1 MRAGGIDSGCIGD
14 MSLSHVAL
22 TAATSVELV
31 IRQPND
37 DGSGGGSSGGGSGG
51 SDSGNDLISDLGNEI
66 RVTVDRWSAGQL
78 GLSDLVAAGAM
89 IAGGCFLAWLARRL
103 VQRAGRN
110 FTGPA
115 LTAVGTVGQ
124 LTGGAIVLMATA
136 LALEMLGFSLSPILI
151 LIVVVALLLLR
162 PIITNLTSGL
172 LLQVRGAL
180 DGGDLVE
187 IAGGVVGVVNEITTR
202 TVSIDSSDG
211 SRAHIPNS
219 DVLNGVIVNHST
231 RGAWRSEFDL
241 TVRCDE
247 DLELVIST
255 VRLALAQVPEIRND
269 PPAEVQIAGVT
280 GRLITVRSLI
290 WHEPEQAARRKALD
304 ASIRAA
310 IGDLRLAGIELD
322 GPTLLELES
331 TAQNGPPPSTS

>member
-1 MRAGGIDSGCIGD
+1 MP
-14 MSLSHVAL
+14 LSHVAL
-22 TAATSVELV
+22 FPATSVNRV

-89 IAGGCFLAWLARRL
+89 IAVGFFLAWLARRL

-110 FTGPA
+110 LTGPA

-124 LTGGAIVLMATA
+124 LTGGAIVLFATA

-151 LIVVVALLLLR
+151 LILIVVVVLLLLR

-180 DGGDLVE
+180 DVGDLVE
-187 IAGGVVGVVNEITTR
+187 VAGGVVGVVKEITTR
-202 TVSIDSSDG
+202 TVSIDVSDG
-211 SRAHIPNS
+211 SRVHVPNS
-219 DVLNGVIVNHST
+219 DVLNGVIVNYST
-231 RGAWRSEFDL
+231 RGVWRSEFDL

-247 DLELVIST
+247 DLDLVIST
-255 VRLALAQVPEIRND
+255 IRSALAQVPEITND
-269 PPAEVQIAGVT
+269 PPAEVQIARVT

-290 WHEPEQAARRKALD
+290 WHEPDQRARRAALD

-310 IGDLRLAGIELD
+310 IGDLRLAEIELD

-331 TAQNGPPPSTS
+331 TAQHGSPPSPS

>member
-1 MRAGGIDSGCIGD
+1 

-22 TAATSVELV
+22 TAATSAERV

-89 IAGGCFLAWLARRL
+89 IAGGFFLAWLARRL

-124 LTGGAIVLMATA
+124 LIGGAIVLMATA
-136 LALEMLGFSLSPILI
+136 LALEMLGFSLSPILILI

-180 DGGDLVE
+180 DVGDLVE

-219 DVLNGVIVNHST
+219 DVLNGVIVNYST
-231 RGAWRSEFDL
+231 RGAWRSGFDL
-241 TVRCDE
+241 TVRFDE
-247 DLELVIST
+247 DLDLVIST
-255 VRLALAQVPEIRND
+255 IRLALAQVPEITND
-269 PPAEVQIAGVT
+269 PPAEVQIARVT

-290 WHEPEQAARRKALD
+290 WHEPEQAARRTALD

-331 TAQNGPPPSTS
+331 AAQNGPPPSTS